1 MRLTVLITTL
11 LTFIPP
17 AFALD
22 QEKILN
28 ATYAVVMVR
37 GYNANGGLA
46 YGSGVVVAKNKVM
59 TNCHI
64 FRSTKEP
71 WIARGEDVYHI
82 DSVQADRYHD
92 LCLVTATL
100 PFKPAPIGNGNTI
113 KRGQE
118 VLSIGHSNGV
128 PAPLTSAGAIKSSY
142 EFEGGKIIRS
152 TAQFRMGASGS
163 GLFDLDGNLIG
174 INTFKTPGKPAYF
187 YSLPV
192 EWLANL
198 EKMPVETQFPI
209 EGKTFWEEEDSKKP
223 FFMQIAL
230 PEINQDWLKLEQVAQ
245 QWINKDS
252 NNSDAWYELGVAQE
266 NLNKLEDAQNSYEK
280 SIKLDSQN
288 IESLFRVGAVAQ
300 TRGDKKTVHATLVAI
315 TQIDQDLANQYSEM
329 LGCKQ
334 EC

>member
-1 MRLTVLITTL
+1 MRLAVIFTSLFTLI
-11 LTFIPP
+11 PH
-17 AFALD
+17 AFAID
-22 QEKILN
+22 QEKILK

-100 PFKPAPIGNGNTI
+100 PFTPAPIGNGNEI

-128 PAPLTSAGAIKSSY
+128 PAPLTSSGAIKSSY

-163 GLFDLDGNLIG
+163 GLFDLAGNLIG

-192 EWLANL
+192 EWLVNL
-198 EKMPVETQFPI
+198 EKQPVETKFPI

-223 FFMQIAL
+223 YFMQIAL
-230 PEINQDWLKLEQVAQ
+230 PEINKDWPKLEQIAQ
-245 QWINKDS
+245 QWINKDN

-266 NLNKLEDAQNSYEK
+266 NLNKLDDAQKSYEE
-280 SIKLDSQN
+280 SIKLDGKN
-288 IESLFRVGAVAQ
+288 IESLFRVGAIAK
-300 TRGDKKTVHATLVAI
+300 TRGDKKMVHAMLVAI
-315 TQIDQDLANQYSEM
+315 TNIDQDLAYQYSEM
-329 LGCKQ
+329 LGCKE